1 MSDPLLRL
9 VDLKTHFQTKGAG
22 LFGEK
27 KMIKAVDGV
36 SFDIT
41 SGEVLSLVGESGC
54 GKSTVGRTLTHLEK
68 ATSGQALFEG
78 QDFLAMSPSEFRPLR
93 REIQM
98 IFQDPFASLNP
109 RLKIEQTLGEPLFI
123 HGLCQTWD
131 EARTKIAATLELV
144 GMDPKIMSRHPHE
157 FSGGQRQRIGIA
169 RVMILKPKLVIADE
183 AVSALDVSI
192 QAQVLNLIKK
202 LQRDSGV
209 SMLFISHDL
218 GVVRHIS
225 DRVAVMLEGKIVE
238 IGDKHQIFEAPQHDY
253 TRKLLGSI
261 PRITIGKEVA

>member
-1 MSDPLLRL
+1 MTDPLLRL

-27 KMIKAVDGV
+27 KVLKAVDGV
-36 SFDIT
+36 SFDIAQ
-41 SGEVLSLVGESGC
+41 GEVLGLVGESGC

-68 ATSGQALFEG
+68 TTSGQAFFEG
-78 QDFLAMSPSEFRPLR
+78 REFLSMTPHKFRPLR

-123 HGLCQTWD
+123 HGLCKTWN
-131 EARTKIAATLELV
+131 EARSKIAATLERV

-169 RVMILKPKLVIADE
+169 RVMILQPKLVIADE

-202 LQRDSGV
+202 LQRDSGM

-225 DRVAVMLEGKIVE
+225 DRVAVMLTGKIVE
-238 IGDKHQIFEAPQHDY
+238 IGDKHQIFEAPQHEY
-253 TRKLLGSI
+253 TRKLLNSI
-261 PRITIGKEVA
+261 PRIAIGKEA

>member
-1 MSDPLLRL
+1 MTPH
-9 VDLKTHFQTKGAG
+9 K
-22 LFGEK
+22 
-27 KMIKAVDGV
+27 
-36 SFDIT
+36 
-41 SGEVLSLVGESGC
+41 
-54 GKSTVGRTLTHLEK
+54 
-68 ATSGQALFEG
+68 
-78 QDFLAMSPSEFRPLR
+78 FRPLR

-123 HGLCQTWD
+123 HGLCKTWN
-131 EARTKIAATLELV
+131 EARSKIAATLERV

-157 FSGGQRQRIGIA
+157 FSGGQRHRIGIA
-169 RVMILKPKLVIADE
+169 RVMILQPKLVIADE

-202 LQRDSGV
+202 LQRDSGM

-225 DRVAVMLEGKIVE
+225 DRVAVMLAGKIVE
-238 IGDKHQIFEAPQHDY
+238 IGDKHQIFEAPQHEY
-253 TRKLLGSI
+253 TRKLLNSI
-261 PRITIGKEVA
+261 PRIAIGKEA

>member
-1 MSDPLLRL
+1 MTDPLLRL

-27 KMIKAVDGV
+27 KVLKAVDGV
-36 SFDIT
+36 SFDIAQ
-41 SGEVLSLVGESGC
+41 GEVLGLVGESGC

-68 ATSGQALFEG
+68 TTSGQAFFEG
-78 QDFLAMSPSEFRPLR
+78 REFLSMTPHKFRPLR

-123 HGLCQTWD
+123 HGLCKTWN
-131 EARTKIAATLELV
+131 EARSKIAATLERV

-169 RVMILKPKLVIADE
+169 RVMILQPKLVIADE

-202 LQRDSGV
+202 LQRDSGM

-225 DRVAVMLEGKIVE
+225 DRVAVMLAGKIVE
-238 IGDKHQIFEAPQHDY
+238 IGDKHQIFEAPQHEY
-253 TRKLLGSI
+253 TRKLLDSI
-261 PRITIGKEVA
+261 PRIAIGKEA

>member
-9 VDLKTHFQTKGAG
+9 VDLKTHFQTKGPG
-22 LFGEK
+22 VFGEK
-27 KMIKAVDGV
+27 KVIKAVDGV
-36 SFDIT
+36 SFDIAP
-41 SGEVLSLVGESGC
+41 GEVLSLVGESGC

-78 QDFLAMSPSEFRPLR
+78 RDILPMTSREFRPLR

-109 RLKIEQTLGEPLFI
+109 RLKIEQTLAEPLFI
-123 HGLCQTWD
+123 HGLCKTWD
-131 EARTKIAATLELV
+131 EARTIIAATLELV
-144 GMDPKIMSRHPHE
+144 GMDPKAMMRHPHE

-202 LQRDSGV
+202 LQRDSG
-209 SMLFISHDL
+209 MAILFISHDL

-238 IGDKHQIFEAPQHDY
+238 IGEKHQIFEAPQHEY
-253 TRKLLGSI
+253 TRKLLSSI
-261 PRITIGKEVA
+261 PRIVIGKEVA